1 MNYKDL
7 GYNSFGI
14 RTILPS
20 RRESPIRARNL
31 VGIGALSSVAISSP
45 LNATTDIVFSSTD
58 NDTAAW
64 TAGTIYF
71 ADGSSSGQVAAGNTG
86 NILATTYVYFD
97 KDKPGELKT
106 TTKPEEA
113 TGPLKFMIAIVEAGA
128 AGKNCKI
135 TPTIAAGL
143 IVSGITA
150 EQIAAGTIVV
160 GNINSAVTNRLFTD
174 STTKTNVEGW
184 KHASDVTKIDGG
196 DIYTNSITATQIAAG
211 TITATEISGDQLD
224 VVATKTGTLNV
235 DEYITVGITNIKI
248 DGTNKRIIVND
259 GTYDRILIGYQASG
273 F

>member
-7 GYNSFGI
+7 GYNSFGV

-20 RRESPIRARNL
+20 RRESPIRARNW

-106 TTKPEEA
+106 TTNPEEA
-113 TGPLKFMIAIVEAGA
+113 TGPLKFMIAIIEAGA
-128 AGKNCKI
+128 AGKDCKI
-135 TPTIAAGL
+135 TPTIATGL

-150 EQIAAGTIVV
+150 EQIAAGTI
-160 GNINSAVTNRLFTD
+160 T
-174 STTKTNVEGW
+174 
-184 KHASDVTKIDGG
+184 ASEIASGT
-196 DIYTNSITATQIAAG
+196 ITASQIAAG